1 MILLE
6 LFITFFEI
14 GLFTFGGGYA
24 MISLVREQTLAHG
37 WLTEAELLNMIAVAE
52 STPGPIA
59 VNMATFVGSTQ
70 APKVAAEFAEMGIN
84 IPEFVWRILGSALAT
99 LGVVLPSFIII
110 LLISAVIRNFLK
122 IEAVQGALNGV
133 RPCVVALIL
142 GTALTLAMS
151 TLLGFKSVD
160 QGGITPDYI
169 GIIIFALVAASS
181 MLIKKLSGKKPSPII
196 LILISASL
204 GMILYSI

>member
-1 MILLE
+1 MSILFK

-24 MISLVREQTLAHG
+24 MISLVMEKTLANG

-70 APKVAAEFAEMGIN
+70 AG
-84 IPEFVWRILGSALAT
+84 ILGSAFAT

-110 LLISAVIRNFLK
+110 LLISAVMKNFLK
-122 IEAVQGALNGV
+122 YEGVKAFLTGV
-133 RPCVVALIL
+133 RPCVVSLIL
-142 GTALTLAMS
+142 GTGVTLCLS
-151 TLLGFKSVD
+151 TLFSFKS
-160 QGGITPDYI
+160 IAENSFSPDVK
-169 GIIIFALVAASS
+169 GIIIFAVVLVVSLAY
-181 MLIKKLSGKKPSPII
+181 KKLRDKKMSAIWVI
-196 LILISASL
+196 AISAVL
-204 GMILYSI
+204 GMVLYSL

>member
-1 MILLE
+1 MSILLR

-24 MISLVREQTLAHG
+24 MISLVMEKTLANG

-70 APKVAAEFAEMGIN
+70 AG
-84 IPEFVWRILGSALAT
+84 ILGSAFAT

-110 LLISAVIRNFLK
+110 LLISAVMKNFLK
-122 IEAVQGALNGV
+122 YEGVKVFLTGV
-133 RPCVVALIL
+133 RPCVVSLIL
-142 GTALTLAMS
+142 GTGVTLCLS
-151 TLLGFKSVD
+151 TLFSFKS
-160 QGGITPDYI
+160 IAENSFSPDVK
-169 GIIIFALVAASS
+169 GIIIFAVVLASS
-181 MLIKKLSGKKPSPII
+181 LVYKKLRKKKPSPILVI
-196 LILISASL
+196 AISAVL
-204 GMILYSI
+204 GMVLYSL